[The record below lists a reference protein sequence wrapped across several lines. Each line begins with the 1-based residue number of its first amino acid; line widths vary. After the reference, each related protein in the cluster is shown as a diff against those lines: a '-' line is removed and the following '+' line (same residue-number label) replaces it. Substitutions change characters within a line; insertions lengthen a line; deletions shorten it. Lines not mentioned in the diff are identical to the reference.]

1 MDKAIIINQDVL
13 KDEILDRIEKITIN
27 IMEVYQVELDQSKW
41 FGEIPEQIKRLQDS
55 IKMLIEVREAL
66 SECCNAPAHGLIT
79 RD

>member
-66 SECCNAPAHGLIT
+66 SECCNAPAHGLI
-79 RD
+79 